1 MAAPLADRIRPQSLD
16 EMVGQQHLLGPN
28 GLLRRIA
35 QSGTLPNLIFYGPSG
50 VGKTTAARI
59 IAAGAGKKLY
69 RLNGTTA
76 STGDIKALIADLGG
90 FDAMGGVVLYLDEIQ
105 YLNKK
110 QQQTLLEYIED
121 GSITLIA
128 STTENPYFYVYN
140 AILSRC
146 TVFEFKPVDAA
157 EVERYLESAMEKLR
171 QQSPELQ
178 VEEGALAH
186 IAACCGGDVR
196 KAANA
201 LEICALGAMATT
213 GRPVITLEDAKQA
226 AQRSAMRLP
235 PSAGHCSGGHRPG
248 LSTGHCHSK
257 SLCGCRCAAGPAG
270 GPHPTGG
277 GRCAAG
283 HSPQV
288 QRFLYGHQCRYGRYS
303 KGQGT
308 RLPALPAKCPL

>member
-50 VGKTTAARI
+50 VGKTTVTPPLAVAMARRGRKVARI

-157 EVERYLESAMEKLR
+157 EVERYLVRWKSCGS
-171 QQSPELQ
+171 SPR
-178 VEEGALAH
+178 
-186 IAACCGGDVR
+186 DYR
-196 KAANA
+196 WRR
-201 LEICALGAMATT
+201 
-213 GRPVITLEDAKQA
+213 GRWLTL
-226 AQRSAMRLP
+226 LP
-235 PSAGHCSGGHRPG
+235 A
-248 LSTGHCHSK
+248 
-257 SLCGCRCAAGPAG
+257 AAGM
-270 GPHPTGG
+270 
-277 GRCAAG
+277 
-283 HSPQV
+283 
-288 QRFLYGHQCRYGRYS
+288 
-303 KGQGT
+303 
-308 RLPALPAKCPL
+308 

>member
-59 IAAGAGKKLY
+59 IAAGA
-69 RLNGTTA
+69 
-76 STGDIKALIADLGG
+76 GG

-157 EVERYLESAMEKLR
+157 EVVPGAAGGGGGAGPYCRLLRRGCEKGR
-171 QQSPELQ
+171 QCAGDLCPGRDGHYRPASHY
-178 VEEGALAH
+178 A
-186 IAACCGGDVR
+186 GGR
-196 KAANA
+196 
-201 LEICALGAMATT
+201 ET
-213 GRPVITLEDAKQA
+213 GRS
-226 AQRSAMRLP
+226 AQ
-235 PSAGHCSGGHRPG
+235 
-248 LSTGHCHSK
+248 CH
-257 SLCGCRCAAGPAG
+257 A
-270 GPHPTGG
+270 
-277 GRCAAG
+277 
-283 HSPQV
+283 V
-288 QRFLYGHQCRYGRYS
+288 
-303 KGQGT
+303 
-308 RLPALPAKCPL
+308 

>member
-146 TVFEFKPVDAA
+146 TGRAISTTIF
-157 EVERYLESAMEKLR
+157 
-171 QQSPELQ
+171 SPP
-178 VEEGALAH
+178 
-186 IAACCGGDVR
+186 C
-196 KAANA
+196 KN
-201 LEICALGAMATT
+201 
-213 GRPVITLEDAKQA
+213 
-226 AQRSAMRLP
+226 
-235 PSAGHCSGGHRPG
+235 PSAAPIPMPRCITWVACWRPGICFLLAAVCWSLQRRTSAWPIHRP
-248 LSTGHCHSK
+248 LS
-257 SLCGCRCAAGPAG
+257 
-270 GPHPTGG
+270 
-277 GRCAAG
+277 
-283 HSPQV
+283 
-288 QRFLYGHQCRYGRYS
+288 
-303 KGQGT
+303 
-308 RLPALPAKCPL
+308 

>member
-186 IAACCGGDVR
+186 IAACCGGGR
-196 KAANA
+196 Q
-201 LEICALGAMATT
+201 CAGDLCPGRDGHYRPAGHYAGGRET
-213 GRPVITLEDAKQA
+213 GRS
-226 AQRSAMRLP
+226 AQ
-235 PSAGHCSGGHRPG
+235 
-248 LSTGHCHSK
+248 CH
-257 SLCGCRCAAGPAG
+257 A
-270 GPHPTGG
+270 
-277 GRCAAG
+277 
-283 HSPQV
+283 V
-288 QRFLYGHQCRYGRYS
+288 
-303 KGQGT
+303 
-308 RLPALPAKCPL
+308 

>member
-1 MAAPLADRIRPQSLD
+1 MNEPLAQRMRPKTLA
-16 EMVGQQHLLGPN
+16 EVCGQQHLLAPGRVFRRTIESGRIPN
-28 GLLRRIA
+28 M
-35 QSGTLPNLIFYGPSG
+35 IFYGPSG

-59 IAAGAGKKLY
+59 IVAGAGKKLY

-157 EVERYLESAMEKLR
+157 AV
-171 QQSPELQ
+171 
-178 VEEGALAH
+178 
-186 IAACCGGDVR
+186 
-196 KAANA
+196 
-201 LEICALGAMATT
+201 
-213 GRPVITLEDAKQA
+213 
-226 AQRSAMRLP
+226 
-235 PSAGHCSGGHRPG
+235 PG
-248 LSTGHCHSK
+248 I
-257 SLCGCRCAAGPAG
+257 
-270 GPHPTGG
+270 TGG
-277 GRCAAG
+277 GGGAGPYCRLLRRGCKKSGQCAGDLCPGRDGHYRPAG
-283 HSPQV
+283 HYAGGRETGRSA
-288 QRFLYGHQCRYGRYS
+288 QCH
-303 KGQGT
+303 
-308 RLPALPAKCPL
+308 AV